1 MIKRQY
7 YSCIIIILSTQSK
20 NGLLSSTDSLM
31 ASPSDAQKKQTAG
44 HGPNGIM
51 SEDKG
56 LQHYI
61 DGTPFLNGVNYL
73 TMLICYY
80 IGLKLGIIFDPKT
93 KINEMITRLDN
104 LEENSG
110 SRFVNIVCRL
120 AHLQLD
126 NKKITEQEFAGEMT
140 RIGITDWEEDLSI
153 NGIIGP
159 IEIGNVGPLRIS
171 NMGAPGIAGKRG
183 GQALSGAQSSGFISV
198 GSPRVS
204 EASGV
209 VVEGA
214 PGVGKTSHYYR
225 FHDQQVQYFLAAVFL
240 YHQPLVVASDFFT
253 KRLLSMNK
261 SCWCVLQFYCGL
273 VELAGSDDTKI
284 ALPHI
289 LKCLLKSV
297 DGTKLIHNDL
307 IVNLVL
313 GCLFEAQNGNLCQ
326 TIHEE
331 HLTIGTFCVPVEI
344 IERNMEIFTYY
355 VANSTRS
362 SWTLYCH
369 NNDFVDKFKTMTRSS
384 YKKMVLTR
392 KNVNFITPGD
402 VILSCRPLDEVNN
415 IMFSSRSST
424 RVLSDSA
431 YPHPASESTPLSTGS
446 VVRHDPADTYGYM
459 SIAAYE
465 SRHQVLHEKNYD
477 MLLDI
482 MKNRLQELCQ
492 STYVEGQYRKRDHLW
507 FSVSRDLR
515 HNLYQSVQI
524 SPLVPLHWVKVKQP
538 NGSRELEE
546 QIRQQV
552 EWSNQQAVSDIAEL
566 VILNSNLPSLIEFN
580 SPHIDQPVTISLDN
594 HSETTDQGMIGCD
607 CFMEKY
613 AATEPVLARG
623 VRQFDIKVDSC
634 VPRQL
639 PLPKKRD
646 QPINKEEPIAESG
659 PPRQEPRY
667 ASS

>member
-1 MIKRQY
+1 
-7 YSCIIIILSTQSK
+7 
-20 NGLLSSTDSLM
+20 M
-31 ASPSDAQKKQTAG
+31 ADVLKKQNA
-44 HGPNGIM
+44 GPNGIV
-51 SEDKG
+51 SDDDKG
-56 LQHYI
+56 IQHYI
-61 DGTPFLNGVNYL
+61 NGTSFLNGVKYL
-73 TMLICYY
+73 TKVTCYY
-80 IGLKLGIIFDPKT
+80 IGSKLGIIFDPKT

-104 LEENSG
+104 LKENSG

-120 AHLQLD
+120 AYLQLN
-126 NKKITEQEFAGEMT
+126 NKKISEQEFAGAMT
-140 RIGITDWEEDLSI
+140 RIGVTDWEEDLSI

-159 IEIGNVGPLRIS
+159 IGIGNMGPLGVS
-171 NMGAPGIAGKRG
+171 NMGAPGTAGKRAA
-183 GQALSGAQSSGFISV
+183 QISGAQSSGIISV
-198 GSPRVS
+198 GAPRVS
-204 EASGV
+204 EAPGV

-214 PGVGKTSHYYR
+214 TGVGKTSHCYR
-225 FHDQQVQYFLAAVFL
+225 FSDPQVQYFLAAVFL

-253 KRLLSMNK
+253 TRLLSMNK
-261 SCWCVLQFYCGL
+261 SCWCVLEFYCGL
-273 VELAGSDDTKI
+273 VELDGSDDAKI

-297 DGTKLIHNDL
+297 DGSKLIHNDS

-344 IERNMEIFTYY
+344 VERNIEIFSYY
-355 VANSTRS
+355 VANSTKS

-369 NNDFVDKFKTMTRSS
+369 NNDFVDKFKTMTRNS
-384 YKKMVLTR
+384 YKKIVLTR
-392 KNVNFITPGD
+392 KNANFITPGD
-402 VILSCRPLDEVNN
+402 VILSCKPQDEVNN
-415 IMFSSRSST
+415 IMFSRSST
-424 RVLSDSA
+424 RVVSDSA
-431 YPHPASESTPLSTGS
+431 YPHPASESTALSTGG
-446 VVRHDPADTYGYM
+446 VVRHDPSDTYGYM
-459 SIAAYE
+459 STAAYE

-482 MKNRLQELCQ
+482 MKNRFQELCQ

-515 HNLYQSVQI
+515 HDLYQSVQI

-538 NGSRELEE
+538 NGSPELEE
-546 QIRQQV
+546 QIRQQ
-552 EWSNQQAVSDIAEL
+552 WSNQQAVSDIAEL
-566 VILNSNLPSLIEFN
+566 VILNSHLPNLIEFN
-580 SPHIDQPVTISLDN
+580 FPHFDQAVTIALDN
-594 HSETTDQGMIGCD
+594 HSESSDQGMIGCD
-607 CFMEKY
+607 CFLDQY
-613 AATEPVLARG
+613 TATEPVLARG

-634 VPRQL
+634 VPREL

>member
-1 MIKRQY
+1 
-7 YSCIIIILSTQSK
+7 
-20 NGLLSSTDSLM
+20 M
-31 ASPSDAQKKQTAG
+31 ASLGDIQKKQTAG
-44 HGPNGIM
+44 PSGIM

-61 DGTPFLNGVNYL
+61 NGTPFLNGVKYL
-73 TMLICYY
+73 TMVICYY
-80 IGLKLGIIFDPKT
+80 IGIKIGIFFNPKT
-93 KINEMITRLDN
+93 KIKELITRLDD
-104 LEENSG
+104 LKENSD

-120 AHLQLD
+120 AYLQLN
-126 NKKITEQEFAGEMT
+126 NKKITEQEFAGAMT
-140 RIGITDWEEDLSI
+140 RIGVTDWEEDLSI
-153 NGIIGP
+153 NGIVGP
-159 IEIGNVGPLRIS
+159 IEIGNVGPLGIS
-171 NMGAPGIAGKRG
+171 NMGAPGIAGKRA
-183 GQALSGAQSSGFISV
+183 GQVSGAQSSRIVSV
-198 GSPRVS
+198 GVPRVN
-204 EASGV
+204 EAPGV

-225 FHDQQVQYFLAAVFL
+225 FSDPQVQYFLAAVFL

-253 KRLLSMNK
+253 TRLLSMNK
-261 SCWCVLQFYCGL
+261 SCWCVLEFYCGL
-273 VELAGSDDTKI
+273 VELDGSDDAKI

-297 DGTKLIHNDL
+297 EGSKLIQNNP

-313 GCLFEAQNGNLCQ
+313 GCLFEAQNSNLCQ

-344 IERNMEIFTYY
+344 VERNMEIFTYY
-355 VANSTRS
+355 VANNSTKS

-369 NNDFVDKFKTMTRSS
+369 TNDFVDKFKTMTRNS

-392 KNVNFITPGD
+392 KNANFITPGD
-402 VILSCRPLDEVNN
+402 VILSCKQQDEVNN
-415 IMFSSRSST
+415 IMFSRSST
-424 RVLSDSA
+424 RVVSDSA
-431 YPHPASESTPLSTGS
+431 YPYPASESTPLSTGG

-459 SIAAYE
+459 STAAYE
-465 SRHQVLHEKNYD
+465 SRHQVLHEKNFD

-482 MKNRLQELCQ
+482 LKNRFQELCQ
-492 STYVEGQYRKRDHLW
+492 SMYVEGQYRKRDHLW

-515 HNLYQSVQI
+515 HELYQSVQI

-538 NGSRELEE
+538 NGSPELEE
-546 QIRQQV
+546 QFRQQ
-552 EWSNQQAVSDIAEL
+552 WSNQQAVSDIAEL
-566 VILNSNLPSLIEFN
+566 VILNSHLPNLIDFN
-580 SPHIDQPVTISLDN
+580 YPHFDQPVTIALDN
-594 HSETTDQGMIGCD
+594 HSESSDQGIIGCD
-607 CFMEKY
+607 CFLDKY
-613 AATEPVLARG
+613 TATEPVLARG

-634 VPRQL
+634 VPREL